1 MRVILSVHCFHFHRL
16 FQRHSILHISISTSH
31 QTSILHLQKSFLAIL
46 KVWHISQHQVVP
58 HWFFLVEKRKEMET
72 LLLIMG
78 MFVRKCNVEQVN
90 IEWRE
95 LDENILFFMNLSSLS
110 SSRILNVCFPSNLIW
125 FGKFWIILFLVR
137 R

>member
-1 MRVILSVHCFHFHRL
+1 MRVILSVHCFHSHRL
-16 FQRHSILHISISTSH
+16 FQRHSILHISISTPH

-46 KVWHISQHQVVP
+46 KVWHISHHQVVP

-90 IEWRE
+90 IEWHWTR
-95 LDENILFFMNLSSLS
+95 IFFFSWIWALWALPEYWTSA
-110 SSRILNVCFPSNLIW
+110 FPLIW
-125 FGKFWIILFLVR
+125 YDLGSFGSYFFS
-137 R
+137 